1 MLGVRSEED
10 VVHLGGEVVEDVAWS
25 WCGGRGVIRHWC
37 LRLGKF
43 GFVLGGKGGI
53 GGVGVGCERVVDLIT

>member
-25 WCGGRGVIRHWC
+25 WCGGGGIIRHWEG
-37 LRLGKF
+37 LF
-43 GFVLGGKGGI
+43 
-53 GGVGVGCERVVDLIT
+53 GVGVMGIWVEEKE